1 MSFSVTPRPRSANSS
16 RAASRMRCRFRS
28 ASLRRGCSVA
38 LMIAVYRVSGDTSS
52 KWIKSIQIVLRCRLE
67 PDTFNPVRRDSLENA
82 PTSLDHD
89 ARWTSAEKLLLVVLG
104 GVVFLDTLDLSLVQV
119 ALPAIGSELHLP
131 EGQLQWIV
139 SAFVLGYGGF
149 LLFGGRCAD
158 VLGRKRVLVWGL
170 VALIAASILG
180 TIATDGTLLIV
191 ARFVKGVTAAFTAPA
206 ALSILTTSFGEGHRR
221 NRALGVYAAA
231 AAAGFTFGLV
241 AGGLLTQLSW
251 RYTFAVV
258 APVALVLLLAAL
270 RVVRA
275 DPIASDG
282 RRRLDVAGALTVT
295 GAFLSFVWA
304 IVEAPSADWTSART
318 LGALAVSTLLG
329 ALFVAIENRVAQ
341 PLVRLGVLR
350 SGLLV
355 RANLGSLLLFG
366 SAPALNFITTLYLQ
380 DALGW
385 GPLKTGLVFMTSSL
399 VTATVGPRAGA
410 LATRVGTT
418 PILLA
423 GAVALVASSVVFLDI
438 GLNSNYTVIVGSRLL
453 AGLGFGLAYPT
464 LNIQALSGVHDD
476 EQGLASGLVGSS
488 FQLGGAIVLAIATA
502 TILAHTPARAT
513 TAATVHG
520 FTTGIYVSAAAACLL
535 LAIAA
540 TGWRGE
546 RRGRAR
552 RIAATVASHRDA
564 ALVEALDLAA

>member
-1 MSFSVTPRPRSANSS
+1 MESTPRHVAHTEKWS
-16 RAASRMRCRFRS
+16 RA
-28 ASLRRGCSVA
+28 
-38 LMIAVYRVSGDTSS
+38 D
-52 KWIKSIQIVLRCRLE
+52 
-67 PDTFNPVRRDSLENA
+67 
-82 PTSLDHD
+82 
-89 ARWTSAEKLLLVVLG
+89 KLLVAVLS
-104 GVVFLDTLDLSLVQV
+104 GVIFLDALDGSLTQI
-119 ALPAIGSELHLP
+119 ALPSIGSALQLQEA
-131 EGQLQWIV
+131 QLQWIV

-270 RVVRA
+270 RVVRP
-275 DPIASDG
+275 DPVASDD

-295 GAFLSFVWA
+295 GAFLIFVWA
-304 IVEAPSADWTSART
+304 IVEAPSAGWTSPRT
-318 LGALAVSTLLG
+318 LVALVLSALLG
-329 ALFVAIENRVAQ
+329 ALFVAIEKRVAQ
-341 PLVRLGVLR
+341 PLVRLGILR
-350 SGLLV
+350 SGLLI

-366 SAPALNFITTLYLQ
+366 SATAMNFITTLYLQ
-380 DALGW
+380 DVLGW
-385 GPLKTGLVFMTSSL
+385 GPLKTGLVFMSSSL

-423 GAVALVASSVVFLDI
+423 GSAALVGPSVAFLDI
-438 GLNSNYTVIVGSRLL
+438 GLSSNYVAIVGSRLL

-464 LNIQALSGVHDD
+464 LNIQALTSVRGD

-502 TILAHTPARAT
+502 TILAHRPSDATPAQS
-513 TAATVHG
+513 
-520 FTTGIYVSAAAACLL
+520 VSAF
-535 LAIAA
+535 
-540 TGWRGE
+540 T
-546 RRGRAR
+546 
-552 RIAATVASHRDA
+552 
-564 ALVEALDLAA
+564 